1 MSEQVGN
8 QNVGFLMTR
17 FTHNVVFS
25 DAGMT
30 PKKYRYYDSATCGFD
45 FKGAME
51 DIAVCTS

>member
-1 MSEQVGN
+1 MSDQVGN